1 MKNIHHVKN
10 TKLVNEVFDNVYQN
24 YDLMNDIMSMGT
36 HRVWKKQFIDS
47 IEVDKN
53 QSIID
58 MSSGTGDITK
68 LILKKSDRNT
78 IYRVEPN
85 FNMINN
91 NIREFINYKNVKNI
105 CAARVVRPA
114 VAPIKNPL
122 A

>member
-58 MSSGTGDITK
+58 MSSGTGYITK
-68 LILKKSDRNT
+68 
-78 IYRVEPN
+78 
-85 FNMINN
+85 
-91 NIREFINYKNVKNI
+91 
-105 CAARVVRPA
+105 
-114 VAPIKNPL
+114 
-122 A
+122 